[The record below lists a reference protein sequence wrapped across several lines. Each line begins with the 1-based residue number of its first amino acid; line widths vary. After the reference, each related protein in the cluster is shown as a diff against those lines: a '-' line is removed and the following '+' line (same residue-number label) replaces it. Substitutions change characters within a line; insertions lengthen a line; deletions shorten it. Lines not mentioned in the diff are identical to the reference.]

1 MPVCASS
8 TGPMNARDQLHWNL
22 SGWLGAQ
29 LGGSAWMLISGI
41 LSYRLHQTTAITVL
55 ALFAITNLIGFGLWR
70 LRNRL
75 SPHAGIQILLTAL
88 GIFGLATVFVL
99 DRAGIY
105 EAIQIGASVSAKAT
119 YAVLI
124 VVIAAMMFMFYF
136 RFGRRSQS
144 TNEAT

>member
-8 TGPMNARDQLHWNL
+8 TGPMNTREQLHWNV

-41 LSYRLHQTTAITVL
+41 LSFRLHTATAITVL
-55 ALFAITNLIGFGLWR
+55 TLFAITNLIGFVLWR
-70 LRNRL
+70 QRNRL
-75 SPHAGIQILLTAL
+75 SAHAGIQILFTAL

-105 EAIQIGASVSAKAT
+105 EAIQIGQSVSAKAT
-119 YAVLI
+119 YAVLV
-124 VVIAAMMFMFYF
+124 VVIVAMMFMFYF

-144 TNEAT
+144 VDEMV